1 MNTNNI
7 DNERTQYDTNLDERT
22 QIDNNASERTQLDNN
37 ERTEHTENK
46 EQRPTAAPS
55 QPIKKGPKVGRIL
68 GGAAAGIA
76 LGAAATVLSSGTP
89 VDGEEAHGGEE
100 VPTWSDGQVSVAHG
114 VNDDMSF
121 TEAFNTARTE
131 VGPGGAFEWHGNIY
145 HTYNKDEWDNMS
157 AEDKAAFGQHFNFTG
172 SATAQNDEVE
182 VVDSHASHTAAHT
195 TGHTTGHATAHAQTA
210 SAETTQ
216 PQHTSEETAQAQPT
230 GQGHQGDEPNYVNG
244 GEGNQGHTNMPD
256 APLQEDEVTILGVEH
271 DENTGFTY
279 AQLSVNG
286 HEGIMVD
293 IDGDNEYDVLA
304 VDFNG
309 NGHPDDDEFIA
320 LSDGDL
326 NEFNIAQHVA
336 AHQGQ
341 TTETVD
347 VDAPPVDYDE
357 PQVMAQNDEVA
368 PQVGTTSGEY
378 DCGTTNDSLPV
389 DIENDCLSEQP
400 TDDFSDDSLM
410 V

>member
-22 QIDNNASERTQLDNN
+22 QIDNNANERTQLDNN

-46 EQRPTAAPS
+46 EQRTTTAPS

-68 GGAAAGIA
+68 GGAAAGLA

-89 VDGEEAHGGEE
+89 VDGAEANGGDE
-100 VPTWSDGQVSVAHG
+100 VPTWSDGEVPVAHG

-157 AEDKAAFGQHFNFTG
+157 AEDKAAFGQHFSWTG
-172 SATAQNDEVE
+172 STTAQNDEVE
-182 VVDSHASHTAAHT
+182 VVNVHTAGHTNGHT
-195 TGHTTGHATAHAQTA
+195 TGHTTGHTAGHATAQT
-210 SAETTQ
+210 ETV
-216 PQHTSEETAQAQPT
+216 QAQPVA
-230 GQGHQGDEPNYVNG
+230 QGPQGDEPNYIT
-244 GEGNQGHTNMPD
+244 GNQGPHPQPVASNEPHTVSEESD
-256 APLQEDEVTILGVEH
+256 VQILGVSH
-271 DENTGFTY
+271 DDETGYTF
-279 AQLSVNG
+279 AQLSVDN
-286 HEGIMVD
+286 HDAIMVD
-293 IDGDNEYDVLA
+293 IDGDHEFDVLA
-304 VDFNG
+304 VDFND
-309 NGHPDDDEFIA
+309 NGKLEDNEYANISGGHITEAYAQQMAAINQAPNTDTDDSA
-320 LSDGDL
+320 T
-326 NEFNIAQHVA
+326 N
-336 AHQGQ
+336 
-341 TTETVD
+341 
-347 VDAPPVDYDE
+347 PVEHDE

-389 DIENDCLSEQP
+389 DLENDCLSEQP
-400 TDDFSDDSLM
+400 TDDFSDGSLM

>member
-22 QIDNNASERTQLDNN
+22 QIDNNANERTQLDNN
-37 ERTEHTENK
+37 ERTQHTENK

-157 AEDKAAFGQHFNFTG
+157 AEDKAAFGQHFSWTG
-172 SATAQNDEVE
+172 STTAQNDEVE
-182 VVDSHASHTAAHT
+182 VVNVHTAGHTNGHT
-195 TGHTTGHATAHAQTA
+195 TGHTTGHTAGHATAQT
-210 SAETTQ
+210 ETV
-216 PQHTSEETAQAQPT
+216 QAQPVA
-230 GQGHQGDEPNYVNG
+230 QGPQGDEPNYIT
-244 GEGNQGHTNMPD
+244 GNQGPHPQPVASNEPHTVSEESD
-256 APLQEDEVTILGVEH
+256 VQILGVSH
-271 DENTGFTY
+271 DDETGYTF
-279 AQLSVNG
+279 AQLSVDN
-286 HEGIMVD
+286 HDAIMVD
-293 IDGDNEYDVLA
+293 IDGDHEFDVLA
-304 VDFNG
+304 VDFND
-309 NGHPDDDEFIA
+309 NGKLEDNEYANISGGHITEAYAQQMAAINQAPNTDTDDSA
-320 LSDGDL
+320 T
-326 NEFNIAQHVA
+326 N
-336 AHQGQ
+336 
-341 TTETVD
+341 
-347 VDAPPVDYDE
+347 PVEHDE

-389 DIENDCLSEQP
+389 DLENDCLSEQP
-400 TDDFSDDSLM
+400 TDDFSDGSLM

>member
-22 QIDNNASERTQLDNN
+22 QIDNNANERTQLDNN
-37 ERTEHTENK
+37 EHTERTENK
-46 EQRPTAAPS
+46 EQRTTAAPS

-195 TGHTTGHATAHAQTA
+195 SAHTTGHATAHAQTA
-210 SAETTQ
+210 SAETAQ
-216 PQHTSEETAQAQPT
+216 SQHTSEETAQTQPT

-244 GEGNQGHTNMPD
+244 GEGNQGHTEIINVSP
-256 APLQEDEVTILGVEH
+256 QEDEVTILGVEH

-309 NGHPDDDEFIA
+309 NGQPDDDEFIA
-320 LSDGDL
+320 LSDGSLD
-326 NEFNIAQHVA
+326 EFNIAQHVA

-357 PQVMAQNDEVA
+357 PLVMAQNDEVA

-389 DIENDCLSEQP
+389 DLENDCLSEQP
-400 TDDFSDDSLM
+400 TDDFSDGSLM

>member
-22 QIDNNASERTQLDNN
+22 QIDNNANERTQLDNN

-46 EQRPTAAPS
+46 EQRTTAAPS

-89 VDGEEAHGGEE
+89 VDGAEANGGDE
-100 VPTWSDGQVSVAHG
+100 VPTWSDGEVPVAHG

-157 AEDKAAFGQHFNFTG
+157 AEDKAAFGQHFSWTG
-172 SATAQNDEVE
+172 STTAQNDEVE
-182 VVDSHASHTAAHT
+182 VVNVHTAGHTNGHT
-195 TGHTTGHATAHAQTA
+195 TGHTTGHTAGHATAQT
-210 SAETTQ
+210 ETV
-216 PQHTSEETAQAQPT
+216 QAQPVA
-230 GQGHQGDEPNYVNG
+230 QGPQGDEPNYIT
-244 GEGNQGHTNMPD
+244 GNQGPHPQPVASNEPHTVSEESD
-256 APLQEDEVTILGVEH
+256 VQILGVSH
-271 DENTGFTY
+271 DDETGYTF
-279 AQLSVNG
+279 AQLSVDN
-286 HEGIMVD
+286 HDAIMVD
-293 IDGDNEYDVLA
+293 IDGDHEFDVLA
-304 VDFNG
+304 VDFND
-309 NGHPDDDEFIA
+309 NGKLEDNEYANISGGHITEAYAQQMAAINQAPNTDTDDSA
-320 LSDGDL
+320 T
-326 NEFNIAQHVA
+326 N
-336 AHQGQ
+336 
-341 TTETVD
+341 
-347 VDAPPVDYDE
+347 PVEHDE

-389 DIENDCLSEQP
+389 DLENDCLSEQP
-400 TDDFSDDSLM
+400 TDDFSDGSLM

>member
-22 QIDNNASERTQLDNN
+22 QIDNNANERTQLDNN
-37 ERTEHTENK
+37 EHTEHTENE
-46 EQRPTAAPS
+46 EQRTTAAPS

-172 SATAQNDEVE
+172 SATTQNDEVE
-182 VVDSHASHTAAHT
+182 VVNVHTAGHTNGHT
-195 TGHTTGHATAHAQTA
+195 TGHTTGHTAGHATAQT
-210 SAETTQ
+210 ETV
-216 PQHTSEETAQAQPT
+216 QAQPVA
-230 GQGHQGDEPNYVNG
+230 QGPQGDEPNYIT
-244 GEGNQGHTNMPD
+244 GNQGPHPQPVASNEPHTVSEESD
-256 APLQEDEVTILGVEH
+256 VQILGVSH
-271 DENTGFTY
+271 DDETGYTF
-279 AQLSVNG
+279 AQLSVDN
-286 HEGIMVD
+286 HDAIMVD
-293 IDGDNEYDVLA
+293 IDGDHEFDVLA
-304 VDFNG
+304 VDFND
-309 NGHPDDDEFIA
+309 NGKLEDNEYANISGGHITEAYAQQMAAINQAPNTDTDDSA
-320 LSDGDL
+320 T
-326 NEFNIAQHVA
+326 N
-336 AHQGQ
+336 
-341 TTETVD
+341 
-347 VDAPPVDYDE
+347 PVEHDE

-389 DIENDCLSEQP
+389 DLENDCLSEQP
-400 TDDFSDDSLM
+400 TDDFSDGSLM

>member
-22 QIDNNASERTQLDNN
+22 QIDNNANERTQLDNN
-37 ERTEHTENK
+37 EHTERTERTENK
-46 EQRPTAAPS
+46 EQRTTAAPS

-172 SATAQNDEVE
+172 SATTQNDEVE
-182 VVDSHASHTAAHT
+182 VVNVHTAGHTNGHT
-195 TGHTTGHATAHAQTA
+195 TGHTTGHTAGHATAQT
-210 SAETTQ
+210 ETV
-216 PQHTSEETAQAQPT
+216 QAQPVA
-230 GQGHQGDEPNYVNG
+230 QGPQGDEPNYIT
-244 GEGNQGHTNMPD
+244 GNQGPHPQPVASNEPHTVSEESD
-256 APLQEDEVTILGVEH
+256 VQILGVSH
-271 DENTGFTY
+271 DDETGYTF
-279 AQLSVNG
+279 AQLSVDN
-286 HEGIMVD
+286 HDAIMVD
-293 IDGDNEYDVLA
+293 IDGDHEFDVLA
-304 VDFNG
+304 VDFND
-309 NGHPDDDEFIA
+309 NGKLEDNEYANISGGHITEAYAQQMAAINQAPNTDTDDSA
-320 LSDGDL
+320 T
-326 NEFNIAQHVA
+326 N
-336 AHQGQ
+336 
-341 TTETVD
+341 
-347 VDAPPVDYDE
+347 PVEHDE

-389 DIENDCLSEQP
+389 DLENDCLSEQP
-400 TDDFSDDSLM
+400 TDDFSDGSLM

>member
-22 QIDNNASERTQLDNN
+22 QIDNNANERTQLDNN
-37 ERTEHTENK
+37 ERTQHTEHTENK
-46 EQRPTAAPS
+46 EQRTTAAPS

-89 VDGEEAHGGEE
+89 IDGEEAHGGEE

-182 VVDSHASHTAAHT
+182 VVNVHTAGHTNGHT
-195 TGHTTGHATAHAQTA
+195 TGHTTGHTAGHATAQT
-210 SAETTQ
+210 ETV
-216 PQHTSEETAQAQPT
+216 QAQPVA
-230 GQGHQGDEPNYVNG
+230 QGPQGDEPNYIT
-244 GEGNQGHTNMPD
+244 GNQGPHPQPVASNEPHTVSEESD
-256 APLQEDEVTILGVEH
+256 VQILGVSH
-271 DENTGFTY
+271 DDETGYTF
-279 AQLSVNG
+279 AQLSVDN
-286 HEGIMVD
+286 HDAIMVD
-293 IDGDNEYDVLA
+293 IDGDHEFDVLA
-304 VDFNG
+304 VDFND
-309 NGHPDDDEFIA
+309 NGKLEDNEYANISGGHITEAYAQQMAAINQAPNTDTDDSA
-320 LSDGDL
+320 T
-326 NEFNIAQHVA
+326 N
-336 AHQGQ
+336 
-341 TTETVD
+341 
-347 VDAPPVDYDE
+347 PVEHDE

-389 DIENDCLSEQP
+389 DLENDCLSEQP
-400 TDDFSDDSLM
+400 TDDFSDGSLM

>member
-22 QIDNNASERTQLDNN
+22 QLDNNANERTQLDNN

-46 EQRPTAAPS
+46 EQRTTAAPS

-89 VDGEEAHGGEE
+89 IDGEEAHGGEE

-157 AEDKAAFGQHFNFTG
+157 AEDKAAFGQHFSWTG
-172 SATAQNDEVE
+172 STTAQNDEVE
-182 VVDSHASHTAAHT
+182 VVNVHTAGHTNGHT
-195 TGHTTGHATAHAQTA
+195 TGHTTGHTAGHATAQT
-210 SAETTQ
+210 ETV
-216 PQHTSEETAQAQPT
+216 QAQPVA
-230 GQGHQGDEPNYVNG
+230 QGPQGDEPNYIT
-244 GEGNQGHTNMPD
+244 GNQGPHPQPVASNEPHTVSEESD
-256 APLQEDEVTILGVEH
+256 VQILGVSH
-271 DENTGFTY
+271 DDETGYTF
-279 AQLSVNG
+279 AQLSVDN
-286 HEGIMVD
+286 HDAIMVD
-293 IDGDNEYDVLA
+293 IDGDHEFDVLA
-304 VDFNG
+304 VDFND
-309 NGHPDDDEFIA
+309 NGKLEDNEYANISGGHITEAYAQQMAAINQAPNTDTDDSA
-320 LSDGDL
+320 T
-326 NEFNIAQHVA
+326 N
-336 AHQGQ
+336 
-341 TTETVD
+341 TVEH
-347 VDAPPVDYDE
+347 DE

-389 DIENDCLSEQP
+389 DLENDCLSEQP
-400 TDDFSDDSLM
+400 TDDFSDGSLM

>member
-22 QIDNNASERTQLDNN
+22 QIDNNANERTQLDNN
-37 ERTEHTENK
+37 EHTEHTENK
-46 EQRPTAAPS
+46 EQRTTAAPS
-55 QPIKKGPKVGRIL
+55 QPIKKGQKVGRIL

-157 AEDKAAFGQHFNFTG
+157 AEDKAAFGQHFNWTG
-172 SATAQNDEVE
+172 STTAQNDEVE
-182 VVDSHASHTAAHT
+182 VVNVHTAGHTNGHT
-195 TGHTTGHATAHAQTA
+195 TGHTTGHTAGHATAQT
-210 SAETTQ
+210 ETV
-216 PQHTSEETAQAQPT
+216 QAQPVA
-230 GQGHQGDEPNYVNG
+230 QGPQGDEPNYIT
-244 GEGNQGHTNMPD
+244 GNQGPHPQPVASNEPHTVSEESD
-256 APLQEDEVTILGVEH
+256 VQILGVSH
-271 DENTGFTY
+271 DDETGYTF
-279 AQLSVNG
+279 AQLSVDN
-286 HEGIMVD
+286 HDAIMVD
-293 IDGDNEYDVLA
+293 IDGDHEFDVLA
-304 VDFNG
+304 VDFND
-309 NGHPDDDEFIA
+309 NGKLEDNEYANISGGHITEAYAQQMAAINQAPNTDTDDSA
-320 LSDGDL
+320 T
-326 NEFNIAQHVA
+326 N
-336 AHQGQ
+336 
-341 TTETVD
+341 
-347 VDAPPVDYDE
+347 PVEHDE

-389 DIENDCLSEQP
+389 DLENDCLSEQP
-400 TDDFSDDSLM
+400 TDDFSDGSLM

>member
-22 QIDNNASERTQLDNN
+22 QIDNNANERTQLDNN

-46 EQRPTAAPS
+46 EQRTTAAPS

-89 VDGEEAHGGEE
+89 IDGEEAHGGEE

-172 SATAQNDEVE
+172 SATTQNDEVE
-182 VVDSHASHTAAHT
+182 VVNVHTAGHTNGHT
-195 TGHTTGHATAHAQTA
+195 TGHTTGHTAGHATAQT
-210 SAETTQ
+210 ETV
-216 PQHTSEETAQAQPT
+216 QAQPVA
-230 GQGHQGDEPNYVNG
+230 QGPQGDEPNYIT
-244 GEGNQGHTNMPD
+244 GNQGPHPQPVASNEPHTVSEESD
-256 APLQEDEVTILGVEH
+256 VQILGVSH
-271 DENTGFTY
+271 DDETGYTF
-279 AQLSVNG
+279 AQLSVDN
-286 HEGIMVD
+286 HDAIMVD
-293 IDGDNEYDVLA
+293 IDGDHEFDVLA
-304 VDFNG
+304 VDFND
-309 NGHPDDDEFIA
+309 NGKLEDNEYANISGGHITEAYAQQMAAINQAPNTDTDDSA
-320 LSDGDL
+320 T
-326 NEFNIAQHVA
+326 N
-336 AHQGQ
+336 
-341 TTETVD
+341 
-347 VDAPPVDYDE
+347 PVEHDE

-389 DIENDCLSEQP
+389 DLENDCLSEQP
-400 TDDFSDDSLM
+400 TDDFSDGSLM

>member
-22 QIDNNASERTQLDNN
+22 QIDNNANERTQLDNN
-37 ERTEHTENK
+37 ERTQHTEHTENK
-46 EQRPTAAPS
+46 EQRTTAAPS

-182 VVDSHASHTAAHT
+182 VVNVHTAGHTNGHT
-195 TGHTTGHATAHAQTA
+195 TGHTTGHTAGHATAQT
-210 SAETTQ
+210 ETV
-216 PQHTSEETAQAQPT
+216 QAQPVA
-230 GQGHQGDEPNYVNG
+230 QGPQGDEPNYIT
-244 GEGNQGHTNMPD
+244 GNQGPHPQPVASNEPHTVSEESD
-256 APLQEDEVTILGVEH
+256 VQILGVSH
-271 DENTGFTY
+271 DDETGYTF
-279 AQLSVNG
+279 AQLSVDN
-286 HEGIMVD
+286 HDAIMVD
-293 IDGDNEYDVLA
+293 IDGDHEFDVLA
-304 VDFNG
+304 VDFND
-309 NGHPDDDEFIA
+309 NGKLEDNEYANISGGHITEAYAQQMAAINQAPNTDTDDSA
-320 LSDGDL
+320 T
-326 NEFNIAQHVA
+326 N
-336 AHQGQ
+336 
-341 TTETVD
+341 
-347 VDAPPVDYDE
+347 PVEHDE

-389 DIENDCLSEQP
+389 DLENDCLSEQP
-400 TDDFSDDSLM
+400 TDDFSDGSLM

>member
-22 QIDNNASERTQLDNN
+22 QIDNNANERTQLDNN
-37 ERTEHTENK
+37 EHTERTENT
-46 EQRPTAAPS
+46 EQRTTAAPS

-157 AEDKAAFGQHFNFTG
+157 AEDKAAFGQHFSWTG
-172 SATAQNDEVE
+172 STTAQNDEVE
-182 VVDSHASHTAAHT
+182 VVNVHTAGHTNGHT
-195 TGHTTGHATAHAQTA
+195 TGHTTGHTAGHATAQT
-210 SAETTQ
+210 ETV
-216 PQHTSEETAQAQPT
+216 QAQPVA
-230 GQGHQGDEPNYVNG
+230 QGPQGDEPNYIT
-244 GEGNQGHTNMPD
+244 GNQGPHPQPVASNEPHTVSEESD
-256 APLQEDEVTILGVEH
+256 VQILGVSH
-271 DENTGFTY
+271 DDETGYTF
-279 AQLSVNG
+279 AQLSVDN
-286 HEGIMVD
+286 HDAIMVD
-293 IDGDNEYDVLA
+293 IDGDHEFDVLA
-304 VDFNG
+304 VDFND
-309 NGHPDDDEFIA
+309 NGKLEDNEYANISGGHITEAYAQQMAAINQAPNTDTDDSA
-320 LSDGDL
+320 T
-326 NEFNIAQHVA
+326 N
-336 AHQGQ
+336 
-341 TTETVD
+341 
-347 VDAPPVDYDE
+347 PVEHDE

-389 DIENDCLSEQP
+389 DLENDCLSEQP
-400 TDDFSDDSLM
+400 TDDFSDGSLM

>member
-22 QIDNNASERTQLDNN
+22 QIDNNANERTQLDNN
-37 ERTEHTENK
+37 ERTEHTEHTENK
-46 EQRPTAAPS
+46 EQRTTTAPS

-157 AEDKAAFGQHFNFTG
+157 AEDKAAFGQHFSWTG
-172 SATAQNDEVE
+172 STTAQNDEVE
-182 VVDSHASHTAAHT
+182 VVNVHTAGHTNGHT
-195 TGHTTGHATAHAQTA
+195 TGHTTGHTAGHATAQT
-210 SAETTQ
+210 ETV
-216 PQHTSEETAQAQPT
+216 QAQPVA
-230 GQGHQGDEPNYVNG
+230 QGPQGDEPNYIT
-244 GEGNQGHTNMPD
+244 GNQGPHPQPVASNEPHTVSEESD
-256 APLQEDEVTILGVEH
+256 VQILGVSH
-271 DENTGFTY
+271 DDETGYTF
-279 AQLSVNG
+279 AQLSVDN
-286 HEGIMVD
+286 HDAIMVD
-293 IDGDNEYDVLA
+293 IDGDHEFDVLA
-304 VDFNG
+304 VDFND
-309 NGHPDDDEFIA
+309 NGKLEDNEYANISGGHITEAYAQQMAAINQAPNTDTDDSA
-320 LSDGDL
+320 T
-326 NEFNIAQHVA
+326 N
-336 AHQGQ
+336 
-341 TTETVD
+341 
-347 VDAPPVDYDE
+347 PVEHDE

-389 DIENDCLSEQP
+389 DLENDCLSEQP
-400 TDDFSDDSLM
+400 TDDFSDGSLM